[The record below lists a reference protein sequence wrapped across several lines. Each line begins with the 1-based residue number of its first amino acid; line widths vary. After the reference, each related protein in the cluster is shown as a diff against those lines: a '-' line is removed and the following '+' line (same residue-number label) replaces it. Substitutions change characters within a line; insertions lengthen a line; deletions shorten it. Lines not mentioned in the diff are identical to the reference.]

1 MNTLRRALLNL
12 VQNALD
18 AMPQGGTL
26 TVAAQGTATHVQI
39 EVRDT
44 GGGVPAAYLPRLF
57 EPLYTTK
64 PGGTGL
70 GLYIVQEI
78 VKAHGGDVTV
88 QSAAGRDTT
97 FTVTLPRHA
106 PAVGHTRV

>member
-1 MNTLRRALLNL
+1 VLNL

-26 TVAAQGTATHVQI
+26 TLAGQATATHIHLRVQ
-39 EVRDT
+39 DT
-44 GGGVPAAYLPRLF
+44 GLGIPVERLGQIF

-78 VKAHGGDVTV
+78 VAAHEGQVTG
-88 QSAAGRDTT
+88 QSAEGQGTT
-97 FTVTLPRHA
+97 FTITLPRA
-106 PAVGHTRV
+106 SGGTMPQPTSAQR

>member
-1 MNTLRRALLNL
+1 

-18 AMPQGGTL
+18 AMPQGGTITL
-26 TVAAQGTATHVQI
+26 TGQSTANQVQLS
-39 EVRDT
+39 VRDT
-44 GGGVPAAYLPRLF
+44 GSGIPSERLEAIF

-78 VKAHGGDVTV
+78 VRAHEGQITV
-88 QSAAGRDTT
+88 QSTEGCGTT
-97 FTVTLPRHA
+97 CTITLPR
-106 PAVGHTRV
+106 AVRAGPLL